1 MPIYFAMPC
10 CVSSVAGRVE
20 LDIVMLG
27 EELLPDEIFFPMRAA
42 ISVFKLLWNL
52 TM

>member
-1 MPIYFAMPC
+1 MPIYFTMPC

-27 EELLPDEIFFPMRAA
+27 EELLPDEIFFPIERDCPTRHHFG
-42 ISVFKLLWNL
+42 V
-52 TM
+52 

>member
-1 MPIYFAMPC
+1 
-10 CVSSVAGRVE
+10 VAGRVE

-27 EELLPDEIFFPMRAA
+27 EELLPDEIFFPIERDCPMRAT

-52 TM
+52 TR